1 MTSQIGMFCFSGMSE
16 EEVLKMRADSAV
28 YFTNDGRIS
37 VAGLNTGNVEYVAN
51 AIHAATK

>member
-1 MTSQIGMFCFSGMSE
+1 VTSQIGMFCFSGMSE
-16 EEVLKMRADSAV
+16 AEVLKMRADSAV